1 MMTFIAVVH
10 IIVAVVLIG
19 LVLIQDSKGG
29 GLGIGGGGGGAN
41 SLLGATGATTL
52 AAKAT
57 RWAAVLFALT
67 CVGLS
72 VMTSKKPKSVLDTLP
87 VTAAPA
93 TTGPVGVGASTAT
106 PADAT
111 APATTPAAP
120 ATVDEKAAPA
130 TAPVNDKK

>member
-10 IIVAVVLIG
+10 IIVAAVLIG

-29 GLGIGGGGGGAN
+29 GLGIGGGGGGSN

-57 RWAAVLFALT
+57 RWAAVVFALT

-72 VMTSKKPKSVLDTLP
+72 IMTSKKQKSVLDTVP
-87 VTAAPA
+87 VSAAPVTTVPAAGATAAPA
-93 TTGPVGVGASTAT
+93 NAST
-106 PADAT
+106 
-111 APATTPAAP
+111 PATTPGNSVPATAETPAAAP
-120 ATVDEKAAPA
+120 AAPA
-130 TAPVNDKK
+130 EKK